1 MIEYTFM
8 LQRMQSIWLLLA
20 GVAAFLTIKF
30 AFYSGVPLVPVEP
43 VNFQVLRATSS
54 LWILIITIALVCI
67 AVINIFLYKN
77 RKLQGRLAI
86 LGIILSLLNIFLYFR
101 ETAHYT
107 QGQFSITAILPILVP
122 LFFFLASRGIYKDE
136 KLVKSLDRLR

>member
-1 MIEYTFM
+1 M

-107 QGQFSITAILPILVP
+107 QCQFSITAILPILVP

-136 KLVKSLDRLR
+136 KLVKSLD